1 MQWVRP
7 DARDDAHGLVA
18 DASGS
23 LWYVHPPRGAVP
35 LAALQAAGI
44 PAELVLRASR
54 GPVRLLTGHTAAVEG
69 VRFGTVSRGP
79 LAVALSPT
87 TAAAATRKLGG
98 EGDSP
103 PRGAGG
109 AGAVDTSALV
119 APAIPATFLV
129 SVGGEDGSMRVW
141 NSTPTGGCTIP
152 LTRAQQR
159 VPAAAAASSSPG
171 RLAPSAA
178 RAAAEATDASSA
190 GDGAS
195 SAHWDAGLDQ
205 LMLVQSAGGHVATA
219 VAVSVPGTA
228 SAAHSDGR
236 HVAAAPA
243 AVGADRGRSSG
254 GAAGAASKSAAL
266 AGRIAVG
273 FDNGAVRVFLI
284 ESLKEEGRFKPHEPQ
299 RSTAAGPA
307 DASSG
312 SGTGTGGSAAVSA
325 VESATS
331 PTRVALPPPPLPP
344 SEICALA
351 WASFP
356 VPVHPAQ
363 GHGVAPGRARV
374 VTALRDVACL
384 VSGDRLGRVFVT
396 VLQGGVGA
404 APASPLLGRAA
415 AKTPPLAA
423 RSFSLADLAA
433 RSRLDGLDV
442 RALFDGRPVA
452 SISASPADPA
462 LFLVV
467 GASGAVS
474 VWRLISSG
482 TPSQAASAGG
492 SDLEPRVVLLALLS
506 ANPQL
511 TRGLRAQLSEA
522 NGTGGGVGD
531 QAASGAPRG
540 LSRRSCS
547 GGVPVVVVDVARV
560 ALRIALLSSL
570 AEAAVTQPSPAAYG
584 EPLVQQAGRAS
595 LDTGRGGAS
604 VGATSAMS
612 GTSRGSAP
620 GGAVLA
626 EFSPASPSVVAVLV
640 PVPMAALP
648 PASLAA
654 LQSRG
659 QAIVGQ
665 ALLFFD
671 FGAGGGRVLY
681 CTPPLPQ
688 VVSCMAPLPAWP
700 AEHAELVA
708 ASDAAGLAFA
718 AAAASRAAGSAR
730 VGGTGSARSRSHSL
744 FSNSGSTAARVRE
757 AVGGGGLDVL
767 LDDASVASDDPD
779 SLPVNGAEVASAVAL
794 ELAAGGGFV
803 FGTVTEPQLLVVGAG
818 GAARGQILAFSDLLE
833 ASVTSVDV
841 AFSRLVPP
849 EATRVDA
856 ASAAN
861 GTAALRLLRP
871 RWLRAFSAVCGK
883 ALQLL
888 GMAEASTAP

>member
-1 MQWVRP
+1 
-7 DARDDAHGLVA
+7 
-18 DASGS
+18 
-23 LWYVHPPRGAVP
+23 
-35 LAALQAAGI
+35 
-44 PAELVLRASR
+44 
-54 GPVRLLTGHTAAVEG
+54 
-69 VRFGTVSRGP
+69 
-79 LAVALSPT
+79 
-87 TAAAATRKLGG
+87 
-98 EGDSP
+98 
-103 PRGAGG
+103 
-109 AGAVDTSALV
+109 
-119 APAIPATFLV
+119 
-129 SVGGEDGSMRVW
+129 MRVW
-141 NSTPTGGCTIP
+141 NSTPTGGCTLP
-152 LTRAQQR
+152 ATRALAGTQR
-159 VPAAAAASSSPG
+159 VPAVAAATSSPG
-171 RLAPSAA
+171 RLAAFA
-178 RAAAEATDASSA
+178 TRAAADATDASSA
-190 GDGAS
+190 AADGTS

-236 HVAAAPA
+236 HVATVPA
-243 AVGADRGRSSG
+243 AAGAERGRSSG
-254 GAAGAASKSAAL
+254 GAAGAASKSSAMV
-266 AGRIAVG
+266 GRIAVG

-284 ESLKEEGRFKPHEPQ
+284 ESLKEEGRFKPHEPP
-299 RSTAAGPA
+299 RSTAAGSA
-307 DASSG
+307 DAS
-312 SGTGTGGSAAVSA
+312 SGTGTGGSAAAISVA
-325 VESATS
+325 ESATS

-363 GHGVAPGRARV
+363 GSGLAPGRARV

-482 TPSQAASAGG
+482 TPSQAAAAGG

-511 TRGLRAQLSEA
+511 TRGLRAHLSEA
-522 NGTGGGVGD
+522 NGTGGGAVD
-531 QAASGAPRG
+531 QAAPGAPRG
-540 LSRRSCS
+540 LTRRSCS
-547 GGVPVVVVDVARV
+547 GGVPVVVIDVARV

-595 LDTGRGGAS
+595 SDTCRGGAS

-671 FGAGGGRVLY
+671 FGGAGGGRVLY

-779 SLPVNGAEVASAVAL
+779 VLPVDGAEVASAVAL

-803 FGTVTEPQLLVVGAG
+803 FGTVTEPQLLIVGAG

-849 EATRVDA
+849 IATRADA

-861 GTAALRLLRP
+861 GTAVLRQLRP

-883 ALQLL
+883 AMQLL
-888 GMAEASTAP
+888 SMAEASPPTARPC